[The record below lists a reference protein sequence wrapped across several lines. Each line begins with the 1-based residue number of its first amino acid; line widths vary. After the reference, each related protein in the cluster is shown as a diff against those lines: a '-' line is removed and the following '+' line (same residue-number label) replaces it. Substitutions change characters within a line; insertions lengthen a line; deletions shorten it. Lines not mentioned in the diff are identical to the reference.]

1 MRRFVIL
8 LLVGGLIAVLSGLNP
23 LSAQEAANQEII
35 NPEAEY
41 LRIRTMAFEGKLEEA
56 AADARKLLKAYPE
69 YGDVRILLG
78 RILAWQKNYD
88 EAAAVIDTLLL
99 TEPDNADAL
108 SARRDISLWSKD
120 NTAVETDF
128 RTGYSFD
135 YFEEPYTRFWQVFNV
150 GAGHRFGWG
159 PAAAGVNIGN
169 LITDPETNIYATEFQ
184 VEAEAYPRISDKNY
198 AYVAYAYSPGN
209 YFPTHRGAFE
219 FWEIL
224 PKGWGIS
231 AGLNYYYFDRNIF
244 IGLASVEKY
253 IGKYWLS
260 GKCYV
265 YFKDDGPR
273 TSFYLNAR
281 RYFTDFNYLQLTLGT
296 GTAPDEPYNIREDIN
311 RLNAHS
317 VRLAYNFAVNGR
329 FTIRLGAGYSRE
341 QYDGEAGPTWRNR
354 FEGNAHLIYAIK
366 MK

>member
-1 MRRFVIL
+1 M
-8 LLVGGLIAVLSGLNP
+8 
-23 LSAQEAANQEII
+23 
-35 NPEAEY
+35 
-41 LRIRTMAFEGKLEEA
+41 
-56 AADARKLLKAYPE
+56 
-69 YGDVRILLG
+69 
-78 RILAWQKNYD
+78 
-88 EAAAVIDTLLL
+88 
-99 TEPDNADAL
+99 
-108 SARRDISLWSKD
+108 
-120 NTAVETDF
+120 ETDF